1 MAEKADQKP
10 AQLSGGQKQRVA
22 IARALALQPRIMLF
36 DEVTSA
42 LDPELVEEVLNVM
55 RRLGTET
62 DMTMQLVTV
71 CDQINRPG
79 RSNGPAHQQD
89 KEGLTMKT
97 LKTAVA
103 VLALGMGVSVAPVIA
118 ADLEELKEQG
128 FARIAIANE
137 PPWTMVTTGG
147 EVSGAAP
154 DLARAVLNK
163 LGVEDVVASVSEYG
177 AMIPGVNARRFDMV
191 AAGLF
196 IKPERCEAVLFSQ
209 PDLCDAESFMIKAGN
224 PMGLKSFAD
233 VASSGAKIGV
243 VGGGTEEKLAVEA
256 GVDRANIVVVPDP
269 QSGAKLLQDGRI
281 DVYALPV
288 LSISDL
294 LKKANDPGLEMFAPV
309 ENTPIF
315 CAGVAFRKQDAALRD
330 AYDVVLA
337 EMKENGEFAASVEPY
352 GYSADAAKQ
361 QTREN
366 LCGGPN

>member
-1 MAEKADQKP
+1 MKP
-10 AQLSGGQKQRVA
+10 IK
-22 IARALALQPRIMLF
+22 
-36 DEVTSA
+36 
-42 LDPELVEEVLNVM
+42 
-55 RRLGTET
+55 
-62 DMTMQLVTV
+62 
-71 CDQINRPG
+71 
-79 RSNGPAHQQD
+79 H
-89 KEGLTMKT
+89 
-97 LKTAVA
+97 
-103 VLALGMGVSVAPVIA
+103 VIA
-118 ADLEELKEQG
+118 AVALGAGLAGLTGMPAVAADLDQLKEQG

-163 LGVEDVVASVSEYG
+163 MGIKEIVASVSEYG
-177 AMIPGVNARRFDMV
+177 AMIPGVQARRFDMV

-224 PMGLKSFAD
+224 PLNLKSFAD

-243 VGGGTEEKLAVEA
+243 VGGGTEEKLAIEA

-294 LKKANDPGLEMFAPV
+294 LKKAKDPSLAMFAPV

-315 CAGVAFRKQDAALRD
+315 CAGVAFRKQDGALRD
-330 AYDVVLA
+330 AYDVALA
-337 EMKENGEFAASVEPY
+337 EIKASGEFAAIIEPY
-352 GYSADAAKQ
+352 GYSADAAMQ

-366 LCGGPN
+366 LCGGAN

>member
-1 MAEKADQKP
+1 MKP
-10 AQLSGGQKQRVA
+10 IK
-22 IARALALQPRIMLF
+22 
-36 DEVTSA
+36 
-42 LDPELVEEVLNVM
+42 
-55 RRLGTET
+55 
-62 DMTMQLVTV
+62 
-71 CDQINRPG
+71 
-79 RSNGPAHQQD
+79 H
-89 KEGLTMKT
+89 
-97 LKTAVA
+97 
-103 VLALGMGVSVAPVIA
+103 VIA
-118 ADLEELKEQG
+118 AVALGAGLTGLTGMPAVAADLDQLKEQG

-163 LGVEDVVASVSEYG
+163 MGIEDIVASVSEYG
-177 AMIPGVNARRFDMV
+177 AMIPGVQARRFDMV

-224 PMGLKSFAD
+224 PLNLKSFAD

-243 VGGGTEEKLAVEA
+243 VGGGTEEKLAIEA

-294 LKKANDPGLEMFAPV
+294 LKKAEDPSLAMFAPV

-315 CAGVAFRKQDAALRD
+315 CAGVAFRKQDGALRD
-330 AYDVVLA
+330 AYDVALA
-337 EMKENGEFAASVEPY
+337 EIKASGEFAAIIEPY
-352 GYSADAAKQ
+352 GYSADAAMQ

-366 LCGGPN
+366 LCGGAN

>member
-1 MAEKADQKP
+1 MKP
-10 AQLSGGQKQRVA
+10 
-22 IARALALQPRIMLF
+22 
-36 DEVTSA
+36 
-42 LDPELVEEVLNVM
+42 
-55 RRLGTET
+55 
-62 DMTMQLVTV
+62 
-71 CDQINRPG
+71 
-79 RSNGPAHQQD
+79 
-89 KEGLTMKT
+89 MKH
-97 LKTAVA
+97 
-103 VLALGMGVSVAPVIA
+103 VIA
-118 ADLEELKEQG
+118 AVALGVGLAGLTGMPAVAADLDQLKEQG

-154 DLARAVLNK
+154 DLARAVMNK
-163 LGVEDVVASVSEYG
+163 MGVEDIVASVSEYG
-177 AMIPGVNARRFDMV
+177 AMIPGVQARRFDMV

-224 PMGLKSFAD
+224 PLNLKSFVD

-243 VGGGTEEKLAVEA
+243 VGGGTEEKLAIEA

-294 LKKANDPGLEMFAPV
+294 LKKAEDPSLAMFAPV

-315 CAGVAFRKQDAALRD
+315 CAGVAFRKQDGALRD
-330 AYDVVLA
+330 AYDVALA
-337 EMKENGEFAASVEPY
+337 EMKASGEFAAIIEPY
-352 GYSADAAKQ
+352 GYSADAAMQ

-366 LCGGPN
+366 LCGGAN

>member
-1 MAEKADQKP
+1 MKP
-10 AQLSGGQKQRVA
+10 
-22 IARALALQPRIMLF
+22 
-36 DEVTSA
+36 
-42 LDPELVEEVLNVM
+42 
-55 RRLGTET
+55 
-62 DMTMQLVTV
+62 
-71 CDQINRPG
+71 
-79 RSNGPAHQQD
+79 
-89 KEGLTMKT
+89 MKH
-97 LKTAVA
+97 
-103 VLALGMGVSVAPVIA
+103 VIA
-118 ADLEELKEQG
+118 AVALGVGLVGVTGMPASAADLDELKEQG

-163 LGVEDVVASVSEYG
+163 MGVKDVVASVSEYG
-177 AMIPGVNARRFDMV
+177 AMIPGVQARRFDMV

-224 PMGLKSFAD
+224 PLNLKSFAD

-243 VGGGTEEKLAVEA
+243 VGGGTEEKLAIEA

-294 LKKANDPGLEMFAPV
+294 LKKAEDPSLAMFAPV

-315 CAGVAFRKQDAALRD
+315 CAGVAFRKQDGALRD
-330 AYDVVLA
+330 AYDVALA
-337 EMKENGEFAASVEPY
+337 EMKASGEFAAIIEPY
-352 GYSADAAKQ
+352 GYSADAAMQ

-366 LCGGPN
+366 LCGGAN

>member
-1 MAEKADQKP
+1 MKP
-10 AQLSGGQKQRVA
+10 
-22 IARALALQPRIMLF
+22 
-36 DEVTSA
+36 
-42 LDPELVEEVLNVM
+42 
-55 RRLGTET
+55 
-62 DMTMQLVTV
+62 
-71 CDQINRPG
+71 
-79 RSNGPAHQQD
+79 
-89 KEGLTMKT
+89 MKH
-97 LKTAVA
+97 
-103 VLALGMGVSVAPVIA
+103 VIA
-118 ADLEELKEQG
+118 AVALGVGLAGLTGMPAVAADLDQLKEQG

-154 DLARAVLNK
+154 DLARAVMNK
-163 LGVEDVVASVSEYG
+163 MGVEDIVASVSEYG
-177 AMIPGVNARRFDMV
+177 AMIPGVQARRFDMV

-224 PMGLKSFAD
+224 PLNLKSFAD

-243 VGGGTEEKLAVEA
+243 VGGGTEEKLAIEA

-294 LKKANDPGLEMFAPV
+294 LKKAEDPSLAMFAPV

-315 CAGVAFRKQDAALRD
+315 CAGVAFRKQDGALRD
-330 AYDVVLA
+330 AYDVALT
-337 EMKENGEFAASVEPY
+337 EMKASGEFAAIIEPY
-352 GYSADAAKQ
+352 GYSADAAMQ

-366 LCGGPN
+366 LCGGAN

>member
-1 MAEKADQKP
+1 MKP
-10 AQLSGGQKQRVA
+10 IK
-22 IARALALQPRIMLF
+22 
-36 DEVTSA
+36 
-42 LDPELVEEVLNVM
+42 
-55 RRLGTET
+55 
-62 DMTMQLVTV
+62 
-71 CDQINRPG
+71 
-79 RSNGPAHQQD
+79 H
-89 KEGLTMKT
+89 
-97 LKTAVA
+97 
-103 VLALGMGVSVAPVIA
+103 VIA
-118 ADLEELKEQG
+118 AVALGAGLAGLTGMPAVAADLTQLKEQG

-163 LGVEDVVASVSEYG
+163 MGIKEIVASVSEYG
-177 AMIPGVNARRFDMV
+177 AMIPGVQARRFDMV

-224 PMGLKSFAD
+224 PLNLKSFAD

-243 VGGGTEEKLAVEA
+243 VGGGTEEKLAIEA

-294 LKKANDPGLEMFAPV
+294 LKKAEDPSLAMFAPV

-315 CAGVAFRKQDAALRD
+315 CAGVAFRKQDGALRD
-330 AYDVVLA
+330 AYDVALA
-337 EMKENGEFAASVEPY
+337 EMKASGEFAAIIEPY
-352 GYSADAAKQ
+352 GYSADAAMQ

-366 LCGGPN
+366 LCGGAN

>member
-1 MAEKADQKP
+1 MKP
-10 AQLSGGQKQRVA
+10 IK
-22 IARALALQPRIMLF
+22 
-36 DEVTSA
+36 
-42 LDPELVEEVLNVM
+42 
-55 RRLGTET
+55 
-62 DMTMQLVTV
+62 
-71 CDQINRPG
+71 
-79 RSNGPAHQQD
+79 H
-89 KEGLTMKT
+89 
-97 LKTAVA
+97 
-103 VLALGMGVSVAPVIA
+103 VIA
-118 ADLEELKEQG
+118 AVALGAGLAGLTGMPAVAADLDQLKEQG

-163 LGVEDVVASVSEYG
+163 MGIKEIVASVSEYG
-177 AMIPGVNARRFDMV
+177 AMIPGVQARRFDMV

-224 PMGLKSFAD
+224 PLNLKSFAD

-243 VGGGTEEKLAVEA
+243 VGGGTEEKLAIEA

-294 LKKANDPGLEMFAPV
+294 LKKAEDPSLAMFAPV

-315 CAGVAFRKQDAALRD
+315 CAVVAFRKQDGALRD
-330 AYDVVLA
+330 AYDVALA
-337 EMKENGEFAASVEPY
+337 EMKASGEFAAIIEPY
-352 GYSADAAKQ
+352 GYSADAAMQ

-366 LCGGPN
+366 LCGGAN

>member
-1 MAEKADQKP
+1 MKP
-10 AQLSGGQKQRVA
+10 IK
-22 IARALALQPRIMLF
+22 
-36 DEVTSA
+36 
-42 LDPELVEEVLNVM
+42 
-55 RRLGTET
+55 
-62 DMTMQLVTV
+62 
-71 CDQINRPG
+71 
-79 RSNGPAHQQD
+79 H
-89 KEGLTMKT
+89 
-97 LKTAVA
+97 
-103 VLALGMGVSVAPVIA
+103 VIA
-118 ADLEELKEQG
+118 AVALGAGLTGLTGMPAVAADLDQLKEQG

-163 LGVEDVVASVSEYG
+163 MGIKEIVASVSEYG
-177 AMIPGVNARRFDMV
+177 AMIPGVQARRFDMV

-224 PMGLKSFAD
+224 PLNLKSFAD

-243 VGGGTEEKLAVEA
+243 VGGGTEEKLAIEA

-294 LKKANDPGLEMFAPV
+294 LKKAKDPSLAMFAPV

-315 CAGVAFRKQDAALRD
+315 CAGVAFRKQDGALRD
-330 AYDVVLA
+330 AYDVALA
-337 EMKENGEFAASVEPY
+337 EIKASGEFAAIIEPY
-352 GYSADAAKQ
+352 GYSADAAMQ

-366 LCGGPN
+366 LCGGAN

>member
-1 MAEKADQKP
+1 MKP
-10 AQLSGGQKQRVA
+10 IK
-22 IARALALQPRIMLF
+22 
-36 DEVTSA
+36 
-42 LDPELVEEVLNVM
+42 
-55 RRLGTET
+55 
-62 DMTMQLVTV
+62 
-71 CDQINRPG
+71 
-79 RSNGPAHQQD
+79 H
-89 KEGLTMKT
+89 
-97 LKTAVA
+97 
-103 VLALGMGVSVAPVIA
+103 VIA
-118 ADLEELKEQG
+118 AVALGAGLAGLRGMPALAADLDQLKEQG

-163 LGVEDVVASVSEYG
+163 MGIKEIVASVSEYG
-177 AMIPGVNARRFDMV
+177 AMIPGVQARRFDMV

-224 PMGLKSFAD
+224 PLNLKSFAD

-243 VGGGTEEKLAVEA
+243 VGGGTEEKLAIEA

-294 LKKANDPGLEMFAPV
+294 LKKAEDPSLAMFAPV

-315 CAGVAFRKQDAALRD
+315 CAGVAFRKQDGALRD
-330 AYDVVLA
+330 AYDVALA
-337 EMKENGEFAASVEPY
+337 EMKASGEFAAIIEPY
-352 GYSADAAKQ
+352 GYSADAAMQ

-366 LCGGPN
+366 LCGGAN

>member
-1 MAEKADQKP
+1 MKP
-10 AQLSGGQKQRVA
+10 IK
-22 IARALALQPRIMLF
+22 
-36 DEVTSA
+36 
-42 LDPELVEEVLNVM
+42 
-55 RRLGTET
+55 
-62 DMTMQLVTV
+62 
-71 CDQINRPG
+71 
-79 RSNGPAHQQD
+79 H
-89 KEGLTMKT
+89 
-97 LKTAVA
+97 
-103 VLALGMGVSVAPVIA
+103 VIA
-118 ADLEELKEQG
+118 AVALGAGLAGLTGMPAVAADLDQLKEQG

-163 LGVEDVVASVSEYG
+163 MGIKEIVASVSEYG
-177 AMIPGVNARRFDMV
+177 AMIPGVQARRFDMV

-224 PMGLKSFAD
+224 PLNLKSFAD

-243 VGGGTEEKLAVEA
+243 VGGGTEEKLAIEA

-294 LKKANDPGLEMFAPV
+294 LKKAEDPSLAMFAPV

-315 CAGVAFRKQDAALRD
+315 CAGVAFRKQDGALRD
-330 AYDVVLA
+330 AYDVALT
-337 EMKENGEFAASVEPY
+337 EMKASGEFAAIIEPY
-352 GYSADAAKQ
+352 GYSADAAMQ

-366 LCGGPN
+366 LCGGAN

>member
-1 MAEKADQKP
+1 MKP
-10 AQLSGGQKQRVA
+10 IK
-22 IARALALQPRIMLF
+22 
-36 DEVTSA
+36 
-42 LDPELVEEVLNVM
+42 
-55 RRLGTET
+55 
-62 DMTMQLVTV
+62 
-71 CDQINRPG
+71 
-79 RSNGPAHQQD
+79 H
-89 KEGLTMKT
+89 
-97 LKTAVA
+97 
-103 VLALGMGVSVAPVIA
+103 VIA
-118 ADLEELKEQG
+118 AVALGAGLAGLTGMPAVAADLDQLKEQG

-163 LGVEDVVASVSEYG
+163 MGIKEIVASVSEYG
-177 AMIPGVNARRFDMV
+177 AMIPGVQARRFDMV

-224 PMGLKSFAD
+224 PLNLKSFAD

-243 VGGGTEEKLAVEA
+243 VGGGTEEKLAIEA

-294 LKKANDPGLEMFAPV
+294 LKKSKDPSLAMFAPV

-315 CAGVAFRKQDAALRD
+315 CAGVAFRKQDGALRD
-330 AYDVVLA
+330 AYDVALA
-337 EMKENGEFAASVEPY
+337 EIKASGEFAAIIEPY
-352 GYSADAAKQ
+352 GYSADAAMQ

-366 LCGGPN
+366 LCGGAN

>member
-1 MAEKADQKP
+1 
-10 AQLSGGQKQRVA
+10 
-22 IARALALQPRIMLF
+22 
-36 DEVTSA
+36 
-42 LDPELVEEVLNVM
+42 
-55 RRLGTET
+55 
-62 DMTMQLVTV
+62 
-71 CDQINRPG
+71 
-79 RSNGPAHQQD
+79 
-89 KEGLTMKT
+89 MKT
-97 LKTAVA
+97 IKH
-103 VLALGMGVSVAPVIA
+103 VIA
-118 ADLEELKEQG
+118 AVALGVGLTGLTGMPAVAADLTQLKEQG

-163 LGVEDVVASVSEYG
+163 MGVEDIVASVSEYG
-177 AMIPGVNARRFDMV
+177 AMIPGVQARRFDMV

-224 PMGLKSFAD
+224 PLNLKSFAD

-243 VGGGTEEKLAVEA
+243 VGGGTEEKLAIEA

-294 LKKANDPGLEMFAPV
+294 LKKAKDPSLAMFAPV

-315 CAGVAFRKQDAALRD
+315 CAGVAFRKQDGALRD
-330 AYDVVLA
+330 AYDVALA
-337 EMKENGEFAASVEPY
+337 EMKASGEFAAIIEPY
-352 GYSADAAKQ
+352 GYSADAAMQ

-366 LCGGPN
+366 LCGGAN

>member
-1 MAEKADQKP
+1 MKP
-10 AQLSGGQKQRVA
+10 IK
-22 IARALALQPRIMLF
+22 
-36 DEVTSA
+36 
-42 LDPELVEEVLNVM
+42 
-55 RRLGTET
+55 
-62 DMTMQLVTV
+62 
-71 CDQINRPG
+71 
-79 RSNGPAHQQD
+79 H
-89 KEGLTMKT
+89 
-97 LKTAVA
+97 
-103 VLALGMGVSVAPVIA
+103 VIA
-118 ADLEELKEQG
+118 AVALGVGLTGLTGMPAVAADLTQLKEQG

-163 LGVEDVVASVSEYG
+163 MGIKDIVASVSEYG
-177 AMIPGVNARRFDMV
+177 AMIPGVQARRFDMV

-224 PMGLKSFAD
+224 PLNLKSFAD

-243 VGGGTEEKLAVEA
+243 VGGGTEEKLAIEA

-294 LKKANDPGLEMFAPV
+294 LKKAEDPSLAMFAPV

-315 CAGVAFRKQDAALRD
+315 CAGVAFRKQDGALRD
-330 AYDVVLA
+330 AYDVALA
-337 EMKENGEFAASVEPY
+337 EIKASGEFAAIIEPY
-352 GYSADAAKQ
+352 GYSADAAMQ

-366 LCGGPN
+366 LCGGAN

>member
-1 MAEKADQKP
+1 MKP
-10 AQLSGGQKQRVA
+10 IK
-22 IARALALQPRIMLF
+22 
-36 DEVTSA
+36 
-42 LDPELVEEVLNVM
+42 
-55 RRLGTET
+55 
-62 DMTMQLVTV
+62 
-71 CDQINRPG
+71 
-79 RSNGPAHQQD
+79 H
-89 KEGLTMKT
+89 
-97 LKTAVA
+97 
-103 VLALGMGVSVAPVIA
+103 VIA
-118 ADLEELKEQG
+118 AVALGAGLTGLTGMPAVAADLTQLKEQG

-163 LGVEDVVASVSEYG
+163 MGVEDIVASVSEYG
-177 AMIPGVNARRFDMV
+177 AMIPGVQARRFDMV

-224 PMGLKSFAD
+224 PLNLKSFAD

-243 VGGGTEEKLAVEA
+243 VGGGTEEKLAIEA

-294 LKKANDPGLEMFAPV
+294 LKKAEDPSLAMFAPV

-315 CAGVAFRKQDAALRD
+315 CAGVAFRKQDGALRD
-330 AYDVVLA
+330 AYDVALT
-337 EMKENGEFAASVEPY
+337 EMKASGEFAAIIEPY
-352 GYSADAAKQ
+352 GYSADAAMQ

-366 LCGGPN
+366 LCGGAN

>member
-1 MAEKADQKP
+1 MKP
-10 AQLSGGQKQRVA
+10 IK
-22 IARALALQPRIMLF
+22 
-36 DEVTSA
+36 
-42 LDPELVEEVLNVM
+42 
-55 RRLGTET
+55 
-62 DMTMQLVTV
+62 
-71 CDQINRPG
+71 
-79 RSNGPAHQQD
+79 H
-89 KEGLTMKT
+89 
-97 LKTAVA
+97 
-103 VLALGMGVSVAPVIA
+103 VIA
-118 ADLEELKEQG
+118 AVALGVGLTGLTGMPAVAADLTQLKEQG

-163 LGVEDVVASVSEYG
+163 MGVEDIVASVSEYG
-177 AMIPGVNARRFDMV
+177 AMIPGVQARRFDMV

-224 PMGLKSFAD
+224 PLNLKSFAD

-243 VGGGTEEKLAVEA
+243 VGGGTEEKLAIEA

-294 LKKANDPGLEMFAPV
+294 LKKAEDPSLAMFAPV

-315 CAGVAFRKQDAALRD
+315 CAGVAFRKQDGALRD
-330 AYDVVLA
+330 AFDVALT
-337 EMKENGEFAASVEPY
+337 EMKASGEFAAIIEPY
-352 GYSADAAKQ
+352 GYSADAAMQ

-366 LCGGPN
+366 LCGGAN

>member
-1 MAEKADQKP
+1 MKP
-10 AQLSGGQKQRVA
+10 IK
-22 IARALALQPRIMLF
+22 
-36 DEVTSA
+36 
-42 LDPELVEEVLNVM
+42 
-55 RRLGTET
+55 
-62 DMTMQLVTV
+62 
-71 CDQINRPG
+71 
-79 RSNGPAHQQD
+79 H
-89 KEGLTMKT
+89 
-97 LKTAVA
+97 
-103 VLALGMGVSVAPVIA
+103 VIA
-118 ADLEELKEQG
+118 AVALGVGLTGLTGMPAVAADLDQLKEQG

-163 LGVEDVVASVSEYG
+163 MGIEDIVASVSEYG
-177 AMIPGVNARRFDMV
+177 AMIPGVQARRFDMV

-224 PMGLKSFAD
+224 PLNLKSFAD

-243 VGGGTEEKLAVEA
+243 VGGGTEEKLAIEA

-294 LKKANDPGLEMFAPV
+294 LKKAEDPSLAMFAPV

-315 CAGVAFRKQDAALRD
+315 CAGVAFRKQDGALRD
-330 AYDVVLA
+330 AYDVALA
-337 EMKENGEFAASVEPY
+337 EIKASGEFAAIIEPY
-352 GYSADAAKQ
+352 GYSADAAMQ

-366 LCGGPN
+366 LCGGAN

>member
-1 MAEKADQKP
+1 MKP
-10 AQLSGGQKQRVA
+10 IK
-22 IARALALQPRIMLF
+22 
-36 DEVTSA
+36 
-42 LDPELVEEVLNVM
+42 
-55 RRLGTET
+55 
-62 DMTMQLVTV
+62 
-71 CDQINRPG
+71 
-79 RSNGPAHQQD
+79 H
-89 KEGLTMKT
+89 
-97 LKTAVA
+97 
-103 VLALGMGVSVAPVIA
+103 VIA
-118 ADLEELKEQG
+118 AVALGVGLTGLTGMPAVAADLTQLKEQG

-163 LGVEDVVASVSEYG
+163 MGIKEIVASVSEYG
-177 AMIPGVNARRFDMV
+177 AMIPGVQARRFDMV

-224 PMGLKSFAD
+224 PLNLKSFAD

-243 VGGGTEEKLAVEA
+243 VGGGTEEKLAIEA

-294 LKKANDPGLEMFAPV
+294 LKKAEDPSLAMFAPV

-315 CAGVAFRKQDAALRD
+315 CAGVAFRKQDGALRD
-330 AYDVVLA
+330 AYDVALA
-337 EMKENGEFAASVEPY
+337 EIKASGEFAAIIEPY
-352 GYSADAAKQ
+352 GYSADAAMQ

-366 LCGGPN
+366 LCGGAN

>member
-1 MAEKADQKP
+1 MKMMKH
-10 AQLSGGQKQRVA
+10 
-22 IARALALQPRIMLF
+22 ALA
-36 DEVTSA
+36 A
-42 LDPELVEEVLNVM
+42 LA
-55 RRLGTET
+55 
-62 DMTMQLVTV
+62 
-71 CDQINRPG
+71 C
-79 RSNGPAHQQD
+79 AA
-89 KEGLTMKT
+89 GLTSIP
-97 LKTAVA
+97 
-103 VLALGMGVSVAPVIA
+103 ALPTMA

-154 DLARAVLNK
+154 DLARAVLK
-163 LGVEDVVASVSEYG
+163 KMGIDDVVASVSEYG

-224 PMGLKSFAD
+224 PMNLKSFAD

-256 GVDRANIVVVPDP
+256 GVERANIVVVPDP

-294 LKKANDPGLEMFAPV
+294 LKKADDPGLEMFAPV
-309 ENTPIF
+309 EETPIF
-315 CAGVAFRKQDAALRD
+315 CAGVAFRKKDAALRD

-337 EMKENGEFAASVEPY
+337 EMKESGEFAEIIEPY
-352 GYSADAAKQ
+352 GYSAEAAMR

-366 LCGGPN
+366 LCGGEN

>member
-1 MAEKADQKP
+1 MKLTKHTLA
-10 AQLSGGQKQRVA
+10 
-22 IARALALQPRIMLF
+22 ALALG
-36 DEVTSA
+36 V
-42 LDPELVEEVLNVM
+42 
-55 RRLGTET
+55 
-62 DMTMQLVTV
+62 
-71 CDQINRPG
+71 
-79 RSNGPAHQQD
+79 
-89 KEGLTMKT
+89 GL
-97 LKTAVA
+97 A
-103 VLALGMGVSVAPVIA
+103 GVSVMPASA
-118 ADLEELKEQG
+118 ADLEALKEQG

-177 AMIPGVNARRFDMV
+177 AMIPGVQARRFDMV

-243 VGGGTEEKLAVEA
+243 VGGGTEEKLAIEA
-256 GVDRANIVVVPDP
+256 GVERANIVVVPDP

-294 LKKANDPGLEMFAPV
+294 LKKAADPGLEMFAPV

-315 CAGVAFRKQDAALRD
+315 CAGVAFRKQDAACAMPMTSPWPR
-330 AYDVVLA
+330 
-337 EMKENGEFAASVEPY
+337 
-352 GYSADAAKQ
+352 
-361 QTREN
+361 
-366 LCGGPN
+366 

>member
-1 MAEKADQKP
+1 MKP
-10 AQLSGGQKQRVA
+10 IK
-22 IARALALQPRIMLF
+22 
-36 DEVTSA
+36 
-42 LDPELVEEVLNVM
+42 
-55 RRLGTET
+55 
-62 DMTMQLVTV
+62 
-71 CDQINRPG
+71 
-79 RSNGPAHQQD
+79 H
-89 KEGLTMKT
+89 
-97 LKTAVA
+97 
-103 VLALGMGVSVAPVIA
+103 VIA
-118 ADLEELKEQG
+118 AVALGVGLTGLTGMPAVAADLTQLKEQG

-163 LGVEDVVASVSEYG
+163 MGIKEIVASVSEYG
-177 AMIPGVNARRFDMV
+177 AMIPGVQARRFDMV

-224 PMGLKSFAD
+224 PLNLKSFAD

-243 VGGGTEEKLAVEA
+243 VGGGTEEKLAIEA

-294 LKKANDPGLEMFAPV
+294 LKKAEDPSLAMFAPV

-315 CAGVAFRKQDAALRD
+315 CAGVAFRKQDGALRD
-330 AYDVVLA
+330 AYDVALA
-337 EMKENGEFAASVEPY
+337 EMKASGEFAAIIEPY
-352 GYSADAAKQ
+352 GYSADAAMQ

-366 LCGGPN
+366 LCGGAN

>member
-1 MAEKADQKP
+1 MKP
-10 AQLSGGQKQRVA
+10 IK
-22 IARALALQPRIMLF
+22 
-36 DEVTSA
+36 
-42 LDPELVEEVLNVM
+42 
-55 RRLGTET
+55 
-62 DMTMQLVTV
+62 
-71 CDQINRPG
+71 
-79 RSNGPAHQQD
+79 H
-89 KEGLTMKT
+89 
-97 LKTAVA
+97 
-103 VLALGMGVSVAPVIA
+103 VIA
-118 ADLEELKEQG
+118 AVALGAGLAGLTGMPAVAADLTQLKEQG

-163 LGVEDVVASVSEYG
+163 MGIKEIVASVSEYG
-177 AMIPGVNARRFDMV
+177 AMIPGVQARRFDMV

-224 PMGLKSFAD
+224 PLNLKSFAD

-243 VGGGTEEKLAVEA
+243 VGGGTEEKLAIEA

-294 LKKANDPGLEMFAPV
+294 LKKAEDPSLAMFAPV

-315 CAGVAFRKQDAALRD
+315 CAGVAFRKQDGALRD
-330 AYDVVLA
+330 AYDVALA
-337 EMKENGEFAASVEPY
+337 EIKASGEFAAIIEPY
-352 GYSADAAKQ
+352 GYSADAAMQ

-366 LCGGPN
+366 LCGGAN

>member
-1 MAEKADQKP
+1 MKLTKHTLA
-10 AQLSGGQKQRVA
+10 
-22 IARALALQPRIMLF
+22 ALALG
-36 DEVTSA
+36 V
-42 LDPELVEEVLNVM
+42 
-55 RRLGTET
+55 
-62 DMTMQLVTV
+62 
-71 CDQINRPG
+71 
-79 RSNGPAHQQD
+79 
-89 KEGLTMKT
+89 GL
-97 LKTAVA
+97 A
-103 VLALGMGVSVAPVIA
+103 GVSVMPASA
-118 ADLEELKEQG
+118 ADLEALKEQG

-177 AMIPGVNARRFDMV
+177 AMIPGVQARRFDMV

-243 VGGGTEEKLAVEA
+243 VGGGTEEKLAIEA
-256 GVDRANIVVVPDP
+256 GVERANIVVVPDP

-294 LKKANDPGLEMFAPV
+294 LEEGRRSRSRDVRPG
-309 ENTPIF
+309 
-315 CAGVAFRKQDAALRD
+315 GKH
-330 AYDVVLA
+330 
-337 EMKENGEFAASVEPY
+337 
-352 GYSADAAKQ
+352 ADFLCRRCLP
-361 QTREN
+361 QTGCSPARC
-366 LCGGPN
+366 L

>member
-1 MAEKADQKP
+1 MKP
-10 AQLSGGQKQRVA
+10 MKHL
-22 IARALALQPRIMLF
+22 IAAM
-36 DEVTSA
+36 
-42 LDPELVEEVLNVM
+42 
-55 RRLGTET
+55 
-62 DMTMQLVTV
+62 
-71 CDQINRPG
+71 
-79 RSNGPAHQQD
+79 
-89 KEGLTMKT
+89 
-97 LKTAVA
+97 
-103 VLALGMGVSVAPVIA
+103 ALGACLAGATSMPALA
-118 ADLEELKEQG
+118 ADLDQLKEQG

-163 LGVEDVVASVSEYG
+163 MGVEDVVASVSEYG
-177 AMIPGVNARRFDMV
+177 AMIPGVQARRFDMV

-224 PMGLKSFAD
+224 PLNLKSFAD

-243 VGGGTEEKLAVEA
+243 VGGGTEEKLAIEA

-294 LKKANDPGLEMFAPV
+294 LKKAEDPSLAMFAPV

-315 CAGVAFRKQDAALRD
+315 CAGVAFRKQDGALRD
-330 AYDVVLA
+330 AYDVALA
-337 EMKENGEFAASVEPY
+337 EMKASGEFAAIIEPY
-352 GYSADAAKQ
+352 GYSADAAMQ

-366 LCGGPN
+366 LCGGAN

>member
-1 MAEKADQKP
+1 
-10 AQLSGGQKQRVA
+10 
-22 IARALALQPRIMLF
+22 
-36 DEVTSA
+36 
-42 LDPELVEEVLNVM
+42 
-55 RRLGTET
+55 
-62 DMTMQLVTV
+62 
-71 CDQINRPG
+71 
-79 RSNGPAHQQD
+79 
-89 KEGLTMKT
+89 MKT
-97 LKTAVA
+97 IKH
-103 VLALGMGVSVAPVIA
+103 VIA
-118 ADLEELKEQG
+118 AVALGVGLTGLTGMPAVAADLTQLKEQG

-163 LGVEDVVASVSEYG
+163 MGIKEIVASVSEYG
-177 AMIPGVNARRFDMV
+177 AMIPGVQARRFDMV

-224 PMGLKSFAD
+224 PLNLKSFAD

-243 VGGGTEEKLAVEA
+243 VGGGTEEKLAIEA

-294 LKKANDPGLEMFAPV
+294 LKKAKDPSLAMFAPV

-315 CAGVAFRKQDAALRD
+315 CAGVAFRKQDGALRD
-330 AYDVVLA
+330 AYDVALA
-337 EMKENGEFAASVEPY
+337 EMKASGEFAAIIEPY
-352 GYSADAAKQ
+352 GYSADAAMQ

-366 LCGGPN
+366 LCGGAN

>member
-1 MAEKADQKP
+1 MKP
-10 AQLSGGQKQRVA
+10 
-22 IARALALQPRIMLF
+22 
-36 DEVTSA
+36 
-42 LDPELVEEVLNVM
+42 
-55 RRLGTET
+55 
-62 DMTMQLVTV
+62 
-71 CDQINRPG
+71 
-79 RSNGPAHQQD
+79 
-89 KEGLTMKT
+89 MKH
-97 LKTAVA
+97 
-103 VLALGMGVSVAPVIA
+103 VIA
-118 ADLEELKEQG
+118 AVALGVGLAGLTGMPAVAADLDQLKEQG

-163 LGVEDVVASVSEYG
+163 MGVEDIVASVSEYG
-177 AMIPGVNARRFDMV
+177 AMIPGVQARRFDMV

-224 PMGLKSFAD
+224 PLNLKSFVD

-243 VGGGTEEKLAVEA
+243 VGGGTEEKLAIEA

-294 LKKANDPGLEMFAPV
+294 LKKAEDPSLAMFAPV

-315 CAGVAFRKQDAALRD
+315 CAGVAFRKQDGALRD
-330 AYDVVLA
+330 AYDVALA
-337 EMKENGEFAASVEPY
+337 EMKASGEFAAIIEPY
-352 GYSADAAKQ
+352 GYSADAAMQ

-366 LCGGPN
+366 LCGGAN

>member
-1 MAEKADQKP
+1 MKP
-10 AQLSGGQKQRVA
+10 
-22 IARALALQPRIMLF
+22 
-36 DEVTSA
+36 
-42 LDPELVEEVLNVM
+42 
-55 RRLGTET
+55 
-62 DMTMQLVTV
+62 
-71 CDQINRPG
+71 
-79 RSNGPAHQQD
+79 
-89 KEGLTMKT
+89 MKH
-97 LKTAVA
+97 
-103 VLALGMGVSVAPVIA
+103 VIA
-118 ADLEELKEQG
+118 AVALGACLAGVTSMPALAADLDQLKEQG

-163 LGVEDVVASVSEYG
+163 MGVEDVVASVSEYG
-177 AMIPGVNARRFDMV
+177 AMIPGVQARRFDMV

-224 PMGLKSFAD
+224 PLNLKSFAD

-243 VGGGTEEKLAVEA
+243 VGGGTEEKLAIEA

-294 LKKANDPGLEMFAPV
+294 LKKAEDPSLAMFAPV

-315 CAGVAFRKQDAALRD
+315 CAGVAFRKQDGALRD
-330 AYDVVLA
+330 AYDVALA
-337 EMKENGEFAASVEPY
+337 EMKASGEFAAIIEPY
-352 GYSADAAKQ
+352 GYSADAAMQ

-366 LCGGPN
+366 LCGGVN

>member
-1 MAEKADQKP
+1 MKP
-10 AQLSGGQKQRVA
+10 
-22 IARALALQPRIMLF
+22 
-36 DEVTSA
+36 
-42 LDPELVEEVLNVM
+42 
-55 RRLGTET
+55 
-62 DMTMQLVTV
+62 
-71 CDQINRPG
+71 
-79 RSNGPAHQQD
+79 
-89 KEGLTMKT
+89 MKH
-97 LKTAVA
+97 
-103 VLALGMGVSVAPVIA
+103 VIA
-118 ADLEELKEQG
+118 AVALGACLAGVTSMPALAADLDQLKEQG

-163 LGVEDVVASVSEYG
+163 MGVEDVVASVSEYG
-177 AMIPGVNARRFDMV
+177 AMIPGVQARRFDMV

-224 PMGLKSFAD
+224 PLNLKSFAD

-243 VGGGTEEKLAVEA
+243 VGGGTEEKLAIEA

-294 LKKANDPGLEMFAPV
+294 LKKAEDPSLAMFAPV

-315 CAGVAFRKQDAALRD
+315 CAGVAFRKQDGALRD
-330 AYDVVLA
+330 AYDVALA
-337 EMKENGEFAASVEPY
+337 EMKASGEFAAIIEPY
-352 GYSADAAKQ
+352 GYSADAAMQ

-366 LCGGPN
+366 LCGGAN